1 MSYICKCIFILD
13 LSICFKHHLTC
24 RNSKL
29 MANSKFPALAVDNMN
44 MTRIDPCQFY
54 NLPQSFILPSLFL
67 PNCSSFCL
75 QFPCY
80 TNWAK
85 ITEGDVWQF
94 DNKTHADVIVS
105 TQTIAHSLSS
115 KLHAHNEEPPAAQQG
130 VAPGEPG
137 LLLRVR
143 VAALPHCGGVH

>member
-1 MSYICKCIFILD
+1 MCIFILD

-54 NLPQSFILPSLFL
+54 NLPQS
-67 PNCSSFCL
+67 
-75 QFPCY
+75 
-80 TNWAK
+80 
-85 ITEGDVWQF
+85 EGDVLQF

-115 KLHAHNEEPPAAQQG
+115 KLHAHDEEPPAAQHG
-130 VAPGEPG
+130 VAPGKLG